1 LSAGWIAA
9 GAFSFAVTVSPVV
22 VLTLRRTAIGRLN
35 AAAWIAI
42 WGLLIPAVEHAYFG
56 IAGAV
61 DALAPSDHARVHM
74 IMGLAYWPLGAIG
87 LAVVM
92 GTLLREGRRE
102 AWFLLLG
109 VLTVGGGLE
118 ILLNGPAGLLFQHG
132 FGSNSRP
139 GGMALFA
146 YPVAWVTALA
156 ISYRPIF
163 RPEPDPDEL
172 TRPEAAPTPQQPTG
186 GVYAESPNAAET
198 SSP

>member
-1 LSAGWIAA
+1 
-9 GAFSFAVTVSPVV
+9 
-22 VLTLRRTAIGRLN
+22 VLALRRRALGRLN
-35 AAAWIAI
+35 AAAWIAM

-109 VLTVGGGLE
+109 VLVVGGGLE
-118 ILLNGPAGLLFQHG
+118 ILLTGPAGL
-132 FGSNSRP
+132 FGSTSRP

-146 YPVAWVTALA
+146 YPVAWSLRWRSPTDR
-156 ISYRPIF
+156 SSG
-163 RPEPDPDEL
+163 PDLLNSMRWP
-172 TRPEAAPTPQQPTG
+172 
-186 GVYAESPNAAET
+186 
-198 SSP
+198 

>member
-9 GAFSFAVTVSPVV
+9 GAFSFAVTVLPVV
-22 VLTLRRTAIGRLN
+22 VLALRRTAIGRLN
-35 AAAWIAI
+35 AAAWIAM
-42 WGLLIPAVEHAYFG
+42 WGLLIPAVEHGYFG
-56 IAGAV
+56 ITGAV

-109 VLTVGGGLE
+109 VLVVGGGLE

-132 FGSNSRP
+132 FGSTSRP

-156 ISYRPIF
+156 IAYRPIF
-163 RPEPDPDEL
+163 RPQ
-172 TRPEAAPTPQQPTG
+172 PTPRADSHPRVAG
-186 GVYAESPNAAET
+186 SPGSAVHPLGQGEGK
-198 SSP
+198 P